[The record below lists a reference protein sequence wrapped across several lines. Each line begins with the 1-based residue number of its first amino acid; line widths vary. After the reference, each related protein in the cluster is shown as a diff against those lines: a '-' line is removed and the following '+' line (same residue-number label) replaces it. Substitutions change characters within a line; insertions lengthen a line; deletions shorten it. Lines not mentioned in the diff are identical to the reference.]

1 MVDTKSPIQKGEP
14 APDFTIKDNRGND
27 FKLSEHRGKRVL
39 LSFHP
44 LAWTAVCAQQMQA
57 LEANVDAFNSL
68 NAVPVGLSV
77 DSVPSKNAWAKQ
89 LQIARV
95 QLLSDFWP
103 HGEVAKF
110 YGVFREKDGF
120 SARANIIIDENGKVA
135 FTKVYEVGQLP
146 DIQEIITALKEL

>member
-1 MVDTKSPIQKGEP
+1 MVEKNSPVQKGNS
-14 APDFTIKDNRGND
+14 APGFTLKDNRGKD
-27 FKLSEHRGKRVL
+27 FKLSEHKGKRVL

-89 LQIARV
+89 LKIAKV

-103 HGEVAKF
+103 HGDVARL

-120 SARANIIIDENGKVA
+120 AARANIILDENGKVA
-135 FTKVYEVGQLP
+135 FIKVYEVGQLP
-146 DIQEIITALKEL
+146 DIQEIITALKSL